1 MLAFM
6 EPTCRCSREA
16 GATLSLS
23 INLSTTTTTTI
34 TAFFPIRCS
43 VVFLCCLKFA
53 GFAEVFFFFSSFL
66 RHSFV
71 RQRSIEGFTRL
82 RESRTHH
89 ATLSLSSRCCHF
101 SPPQF
106 FLFPGMLILVMSSL
120 SLVPQQRMNGSG
132 IDFCPLM

>member
-1 MLAFM
+1 M
-6 EPTCRCSREA
+6 EPTCRCSPRSWRN
-16 GATLSLS
+16 SLALHQP
-23 INLSTTTTTTI
+23 IHHHHHHHHHHNRL
-34 TAFFPIRCS
+34 FPIRCS

-53 GFAEVFFFFSSFL
+53 GFAEFFFFFYSFL